1 MQLSQFVNA
10 LQSDLTA
17 VAAVGGDETAEAARR
32 ISVAL
37 EGSVSLRLV
46 DVLAAAAL
54 ELNAQIPGGRV
65 EVRLSGRD
73 PQLVFVEDEHEA
85 PVPGGGG
92 GEDAYSARITL
103 RLPEALKASVEASAS
118 SEGVSTN
125 TWLVRAISRALNPPT
140 RRGPGTRLTGFARS

>member
-32 ISVAL
+32 ISIAL

-54 ELNAQIPGGRV
+54 ELNNQLPGGRV

-73 PQLVFVEDEHEA
+73 PQLVFVEDEPEPPA
-85 PVPGGGG
+85 AAAGD
-92 GEDAYSARITL
+92 DAFTARITL
-103 RLPEALKASVEASAS
+103 RLPEALKASVEASAIA
-118 SEGVSTN
+118 EGVSTN
-125 TWLVRAISRALNPPT
+125 TWLVRAISRALTPST
-140 RRGPGTRLTGFARS
+140 RRGPGTRLTGFGRS